1 MAKESP
7 EDKLLATLE
16 KCAFLVVGF
25 PQNEAKFIKQTLRD
39 RRILKVDDITE
50 SSGVFEKL
58 ELAQYHFVVI
68 NAEAPSCTTLL
79 SKLVA
84 CRRFVK
90 TPLIVFSKN
99 PKALRGSYKKKQ
111 MIGRFIEMP
120 FTATALENTLLG
132 IAGNE
137 KYEKNQIT
145 NISEALEHYNKG
157 TKFFE
162 EDKLDE
168 AEKELML
175 CVKSDPAFIDGYTK
189 LAEILIE
196 KTNFDLAMKVLKKA
210 ATTDPENGEIFF
222 LVGLIHSMKDNKD
235 SAIGA
240 FDKAFEVEPDN
251 INLLID
257 LGNAC
262 LDKNWIDEA
271 LKYFNIA
278 KSQNPEFL
286 QVYNRIG
293 IALSRAGRF
302 VEAEIEYQ
310 RAMQLDP
317 SDAGV
322 RFNMG
327 MMYHRQ
333 KDNKKAADFF
343 RKAVQLDPTMEEA
356 KNMLK
361 KADS

>member
-7 EDKLLATLE
+7 EDKLFATLE

-25 PQNEAKFIKQTLRD
+25 PQNEAKFIKQTLRE
-39 RRILKVDDITE
+39 RRIQKVDEITE
-50 SSGVFEKL
+50 CVGVFEKL
-58 ELAQYHFVVI
+58 ELAQYHFLI
-68 NAEAPSCTTLL
+68 MNAEAASCPTLL

-84 CRRFVK
+84 CRRFMK
-90 TPLIVFSKN
+90 TPLIVFSKS

-111 MIGRFIEMP
+111 MIGRFLEMP
-120 FTATALENTLLG
+120 FTAAALENALLG
-132 IAGNE
+132 IAGHE
-137 KYEKNQIT
+137 KYDKNQIT

-157 TKFFE
+157 TKHFE
-162 EDKLDE
+162 EEELDE

-175 CVKSDPAFIDGYTK
+175 CVKADPGFIDGYTK

-196 KTNFDLAMKVLKKA
+196 KKNFELAMKVLKKA
-210 ATTDPENGEIFF
+210 VSVDPEYGEIFYF
-222 LVGLIHSMKDNKD
+222 VGLIHSIKDNKD
-235 SAIGA
+235 SAISA
-240 FDKAFEVEPDN
+240 FDKASEVEPEN
-251 INLLID
+251 VHLLID

-262 LDKNWIDEA
+262 LDKNWIDDA
-271 LKYFNIA
+271 LRYFNLA
-278 KSQNPEFL
+278 KSKNPEFL

-302 VEAEIEYQ
+302 VEAEVEYQ

-343 RKAVQLDPTMEEA
+343 KKAIQLDPTLEEA

-361 KADS
+361 KATA